1 MVGYKYVLYIT
12 ATEKSAI
19 KEFDKT
25 LDWIYNVDENLL
37 FILFRIRGPNSYS
50 IGTMGPYLLPSAI

>member
-25 LDWIYNVDENLL
+25 LDWIYNVDENLYS
-37 FILFRIRGPNSYS
+37 SY
-50 IGTMGPYLLPSAI
+50 LE